1 MMNDAQFYLQTWDEV
16 KKNIVTQ
23 RIDQDV
29 QKMKEIEKKFKI
41 YENFWKLQKY
51 FSYPFKINE

>member
-29 QKMKEIEKKFKI
+29 QKMKEIEKKI
-41 YENFWKLQKY
+41 QN
-51 FSYPFKINE
+51 I

>member
-1 MMNDAQFYLQTWDEV
+1 MMNDAQFYIQTWDEV

-29 QKMKEIEKKFKI
+29 QKMKVIEKKFKI

>member
-1 MMNDAQFYLQTWDEV
+1 MTWDEV

-29 QKMKEIEKKFKI
+29 QKMKVIEKKFKI

-51 FSYPFKINE
+51 FAYPFKINE